1 MKIIAHSETLKPA
14 CKAAASLAPGT
25 GKIPQLE
32 CVRIDVTEKETEI
45 SCSNMTESLRL
56 KLDVGG
62 EPGSVF
68 VPAVN
73 LMRTIKEA
81 KKQDV
86 TISWDGEK
94 LYAKVK
100 FGRTTVKLPT
110 EDPNNQRVMRR
121 FDPDKKFTSMPGADL
136 SALIKRTAFSVQT
149 DFASRTLGGVSVQ
162 VTADKLELA
171 ATDGRRMAVAIKEV
185 ETEGKPTSAI
195 IPPMTT
201 KSLLALFNEG
211 EALHLQVAGNALV
224 FHGSKGEVTKRLISG
239 KFPPYQSHVP
249 WTSPYETKINRKE
262 FIDLLKLAS
271 LLKVA
276 GGVEAVFTF
285 ADNELQLAVSAL
297 VEGVMTSSMAIDW
310 PHPEVKINLEHTFVD
325 EALKSVES
333 EEVIIGLEAS
343 LRPLTIR
350 EITDDMKVI
359 SFVLPKAPA

>member
-1 MKIIAHSETLKPA
+1 MKLIAPADILKPL
-14 CKAAASLAPGT
+14 CKAAAALAPGS

-32 CVRIDVTEKETEI
+32 CVRIDVTEHESEF

-56 KLDVGG
+56 KLPIGG

-73 LMRTIKEA
+73 LERTIKEA
-81 KKQDV
+81 KDDV
-86 TISWDGEK
+86 TISWDGEA

-100 FGRTTVKLPT
+100 FGRTTVRLPT
-110 EDPNNQRVMRR
+110 EDPNNQRAMKR
-121 FDPDKKFTSMPGADL
+121 FDPEKKFTTMPGADL

-149 DFASRTLGGVSVQ
+149 DFQSRTLGGVSVQ
-162 VTADKLELA
+162 ITAEKIELA

-185 ETEGKPTSAI
+185 ATEGKETLAI

-201 KSLLALFNEG
+201 KSLLSLFEEG
-211 EALHLQVAGNALV
+211 ENLDVQVTGNALV

-239 KFPPYQSHVP
+239 KFPPYHSHVP
-249 WTSPYETKINRKE
+249 WTSPYETKIDRKA
-262 FIDLLKLAS
+262 FIELLKLAS

-285 ADNELQLAVSAL
+285 ADNELQLAVTAL
-297 VEGVMTSSMAIDW
+297 IEGTMTSSMEIDW
-310 PHPEVKINLEHTFVD
+310 PHPEIKINLEHSFVD
-325 EALKSVES
+325 EALKAVES
-333 EEVIIGLEAS
+333 EKVIIGLEGS
-343 LRPLTIR
+343 LKPLTIR

-359 SFVLPKAPA
+359 CFVLPKAPA